1 MKDEPTLSFILLA
14 NNLDYSLVF
23 DIFMQLKI
31 IVIICSSKLS
41 INLMSDPGIIDRVH
55 FKL

>member
-1 MKDEPTLSFILLA
+1 MKDGPTLSFILLA
-14 NNLDYSLVF
+14 SNLDYSLVF
-23 DIFMQLKI
+23 YVFMQLKI

-41 INLMSDPGIIDRVH
+41 VNPMSDPGIIDRLH

>member
-23 DIFMQLKI
+23 YIFMQLKI